1 MRYRSSIAGLDGMGG
16 LRGHVR
22 VQDARP
28 RPGDTSDGGGTGSS
42 RTCVTEWSGASG
54 RRRRQNEI
62 DGR

>member
-28 RPGDTSDGGGTGSS
+28 RPGDTSLTGAGPAAAA
-42 RTCVTEWSGASG
+42 RV
-54 RRRRQNEI
+54 
-62 DGR
+62 